1 MKVAYLRVS
10 STSQSLEIQR
20 EAVSKLNIQKIFEE
34 KVSGTSTKGRD
45 KLKECLD
52 FVREG
57 DELVI
62 TRIDRLAR
70 SVLDLQL
77 IVKELNDKGVI
88 LTATEQPISTKDA
101 TSKCF
106 LDMLGVFAEL
116 ETNLRKERQM
126 EGIAKAKAK
135 GVYKGGKKKI
145 NVEEIIR
152 LKAEGYGATKI
163 AKELNIHRDS
173 VYRLLKK
180 WSIKYNSFLAVELSG
195 SGAMQ
200 PLISKRKRQQEIFTQ
215 MPQLSLQRQLSKKKS
230 THMPL

>member
-34 KVSGTSTKGRD
+34 KVSGTSTQGRE
-45 KLKECLD
+45 KLRECLD

-180 WSIKYNSFLAVELSG
+180 
-195 SGAMQ
+195 
-200 PLISKRKRQQEIFTQ
+200 
-215 MPQLSLQRQLSKKKS
+215 
-230 THMPL
+230 

>member
-1 MKVAYLRVS
+1 MKISYIRVS
-10 STSQSLEIQR
+10 SSSQSLDVQR
-20 EAVSKLNIQKIFEE
+20 EAVQNYGATKIFEE
-34 KVSGTSTKGRD
+34 KVSGTSTQGREQ
-45 KLKECLD
+45 LKECLE

-77 IVKELNDKGVI
+77 IVKELNEKGVT

-145 NVEEIIR
+145 DVSEIRR
-152 LKAEGYGATKI
+152 LKNEGLGATKI

-173 VYRLLKK
+173 VYRLLKEEV
-180 WSIKYNSFLAVELSG
+180 AV
-195 SGAMQ
+195 
-200 PLISKRKRQQEIFTQ
+200 
-215 MPQLSLQRQLSKKKS
+215 
-230 THMPL
+230 

>member
-1 MKVAYLRVS
+1 MFSIVVSGFNVATRGKTTIIVLFLGYFLPNTTLFNDFVLGSRCRYHTFTMKVAYIRVS
-10 STSQSLEIQR
+10 SSGQSLEVQR
-20 EAVSKLNIQKIFEE
+20 DAVTKANATKIFEE
-34 KVSGTSTKGRD
+34 KVSGTSTQGRVR
-45 KLKECLD
+45 LRECLD

-77 IVKELNDKGVI
+77 IIKELTEKGVS

-126 EGIAKAKAK
+126 EGIAKAKEK
-135 GVYKGGKKKI
+135 GVYKGGKAKIDVEQIKKLK
-145 NVEEIIR
+145 EE
-152 LKAEGYGATKI
+152 GMGATAIGRQLKI
-163 AKELNIHRDS
+163 DRTS
-173 VYRLLKK
+173 VYRLLKR
-180 WSIKYNSFLAVELSG
+180 V
-195 SGAMQ
+195 
-200 PLISKRKRQQEIFTQ
+200 
-215 MPQLSLQRQLSKKKS
+215 
-230 THMPL
+230 